1 MKVYVFRKYSTVYR
15 DFFRLEKRRLAALGT
30 GLSVEHIGS
39 TAVSGLGGKNILDIA
54 IGCREGLSKT
64 KKALEGLGYEF
75 RTGAGTKNRLFF
87 RKDYVY
93 RGKGLHVHVHLT
105 RYNGK
110 EWRGML
116 AFRDYLI
123 GHRDKMLE
131 YAEIKKRAAKTAHEN
146 GEIYRKLKKKFID
159 GIEKSATNRN
169 RL

>member
-75 RTGAGTKNRLFF
+75 MPVREPKTGCSSGRITC
-87 RKDYVY
+87 
-93 RGKGLHVHVHLT
+93 T
-105 RYNGK
+105 
-110 EWRGML
+110 
-116 AFRDYLI
+116 
-123 GHRDKMLE
+123 
-131 YAEIKKRAAKTAHEN
+131 AAKGCTSMC
-146 GEIYRKLKKKFID
+146 I
-159 GIEKSATNRN
+159 
-169 RL
+169 